1 MSRARIFTE
10 PLNAGRLYH
19 VYNQTN
25 NRELLFLNDKD
36 RWRFL
41 YNLERFVSPYA
52 DILAYNLLPN
62 HFHLLIEVKTK
73 KSLLTRKYRY
83 FIRELPP
90 GCKALVMAEEDNMD
104 LILKNR
110 FTAMLSGYATYFNIQ
125 HRRRG
130 NFLHRPFCRK
140 WINTIEYFEKVAY
153 YIHANGL
160 HHGLYDHILDQE
172 WSSYHSVMLKDD
184 TILAL
189 EKLFEYFGGEDACKK
204 YHLEN
209 RRFKEEETESF
220 IIEEDT
226 VFKQLQLKE

>member
-10 PLNAGRLYH
+10 PLIGGRLYH

-25 NRELLFLNDKD
+25 NSELLFLNDKD

-52 DILAYNLLPN
+52 YILAYNLLPN
-62 HFHLLIEVKTK
+62 HFHLLIEVKNK
-73 KSLLTRKYRY
+73 QSLLNKKYRN

-90 GCKALVMAEEDNMD
+90 ACKALITADEDNMD

-110 FTAMLSGYATYFNIQ
+110 FTAMLSGYATYFNIR
-125 HRRRG
+125 HKRRG

-140 WINTIEYFEKVAY
+140 WINTTDYFEKVAY

-160 HHGLYDHILDQE
+160 HHGLYNDILDQE
-172 WSSYHSVMLKDD
+172 WSSYQSVVIKDD
-184 TILAL
+184 TFLAL
-189 EKLFEYFGGEDACKK
+189 GKLFEYFGGEEAFRK

-209 RRFKEEETESF
+209 KRFKEEEKESF
-220 IIEEDT
+220 FIEEET
-226 VFKQLQLKE
+226 VFKHLQPK